1 MDNETMRRG
10 RASVK
15 PGEYDAVIAAPFGRV
30 GFVLD
35 GDALVD
41 ISFLDR
47 NAPLSPPRTMQARK
61 VSRTLKSYF
70 ANPQARLRLPLKLL
84 GTVFQQRVWR
94 ALQRIPVGRTLSYG
108 VLAKRL
114 DTSARAVGNACRANP
129 VPIVVPCHRA
139 VASNGVGGFMGKRSG
154 SPLNLKHWLLEH
166 ERGE

>member
-1 MDNETMRRG
+1 MRRW

-15 PGEYDAVIAAPFGRV
+15 AREYDAVIAAPFGRV

-47 NAPLSPPRTMQARK
+47 SARLSPPRTTQARK

-70 ANPQARLRLPLKLL
+70 ANPQTKLHFPLKLS
-84 GTVFQQRVWR
+84 GTAFQQRVWR
-94 ALQRIPVGRTLSYG
+94 ALRRIPAGQTLSYG
-108 VLAKRL
+108 ALANKL

-129 VPIVVPCHRA
+129 IPIVVPCHRI

>member
-1 MDNETMRRG
+1 MDNESMRRG

-15 PGEYDAVIAAPFGRV
+15 AREYDAVVAAPFGRV
-30 GFVLD
+30 GFILD
-35 GDALVD
+35 GAALVD

-47 NAPLSPPRTMQARK
+47 NAPLVPPRSAQARK
-61 VSRTLKSYF
+61 ISRALQSYF
-70 ANPQARLRLPLKLL
+70 ANPRARLRLPLKLS

-94 ALQRIPVGRTLSYG
+94 ALQRIPAGRTLSYG
-108 VLAKRL
+108 ALANKL

-129 VPIVVPCHRA
+129 VPIVVPCHRV

-166 ERGE
+166 ERGG